1 MTCTNG
7 SCWVALAGHD
17 SEAEVFD
24 TTIVLV
30 SIEDDRAT
38 LRVADAEVSCVQGQ
52 TVSADDLE
60 LDCISVT
67 DDTVVVLT
75 VTRR

>member
-1 MTCTNG
+1 M
-7 SCWVALAGHD
+7 
-17 SEAEVFD
+17 
-24 TTIVLV
+24 